1 MDKGRIL
8 QYQKK
13 YAKEKNENKHRK
25 SNEKNII
32 LNTPKKNQYQEI
44 QTVTKT
50 SKKNFPKTISA
61 EKMYTRKDKVNEK
74 NEDYSN
80 NNQYLD
86 SNIIK
91 TNHNKFKR
99 NINSN
104 HNIYRNENHIS
115 KKNNIQKEDSK
126 YIKTSNIDTIN
137 KILPF
142 NLKNKEKII
151 SKFNEADNYND
162 GKNKNFR
169 NNRINNN
176 DFNIDKNNLINKRN
190 EFIEETPKKLRSAS
204 VKKVNLTYSK
214 FINNLKIQMENFEEK
229 EKNKNKRTKNIFS
242 SFLNQFINKDE
253 RIDTVNDNKASIVL
267 SNSNNKYSK
276 KINNFENVLMNSSI
290 HFCIEGIVNNKNKKI
305 IEDMNKEI
313 LNMKKELNMKQ
324 NKIDELLEIIK
335 NKNSEFNNINNKYNN
350 LVIENN
356 KLKEEINTLNKNTN
370 KNNINNN
377 PEKPEIIS
385 NLNNEFEN
393 NENNENFKYNNLI
406 TYNINKNNNYNII
419 NSEINNFHNFIE
431 NKDNKESTIKK
442 EESVDLK
449 EKEIIKEE
457 IDLTKKKERKASL
470 AFERFK
476 RVNKINSVS
485 KEKQFQKSE
494 KISNIARML
503 ENQIGNKETRQRN
516 TVINIYKI
524 DIDKNDGISD
534 FNDNIVNLIDSQ
546 PVINKKK
553 KKSRSFSFQG

>member
-32 LNTPKKNQYQEI
+32 LNTQKKNQYQEI

-50 SKKNFPKTISA
+50 SKKNFPKAISA

-242 SFLNQFINKDE
+242 SFLNQFIK
-253 RIDTVNDNKASIVL
+253 L
-267 SNSNNKYSK
+267 
-276 KINNFENVLMNSSI
+276 
-290 HFCIEGIVNNKNKKI
+290 I
-305 IEDMNKEI
+305 II
-313 LNMKKELNMKQ
+313 L
-324 NKIDELLEIIK
+324 
-335 NKNSEFNNINNKYNN
+335 
-350 LVIENN
+350 
-356 KLKEEINTLNKNTN
+356 
-370 KNNINNN
+370 
-377 PEKPEIIS
+377 
-385 NLNNEFEN
+385 
-393 NENNENFKYNNLI
+393 
-406 TYNINKNNNYNII
+406 
-419 NSEINNFHNFIE
+419 
-431 NKDNKESTIKK
+431 
-442 EESVDLK
+442 
-449 EKEIIKEE
+449 
-457 IDLTKKKERKASL
+457 
-470 AFERFK
+470 
-476 RVNKINSVS
+476 
-485 KEKQFQKSE
+485 
-494 KISNIARML
+494 
-503 ENQIGNKETRQRN
+503 
-516 TVINIYKI
+516 
-524 DIDKNDGISD
+524 
-534 FNDNIVNLIDSQ
+534 
-546 PVINKKK
+546 
-553 KKSRSFSFQG
+553 